1 MDEDMVPLATHLS
14 EYSLGVFSEAASSIS
29 LRTLYDGS
37 SSSSSNN
44 NKQQDDETYH
54 SSTDSSHDVE
64 DGLRG
69 AYFIGGEAYQQQQ
82 QQEEVLSY
90 HDENTPLTKRTSSS
104 FELEDPI
111 GFVIISFIV
120 LLGDSCRG
128 VLFPILWPLV
138 EKLGGDLVVQG
149 YTVAA
154 FSCGRAFA
162 APYFGTKNVN
172 SGCYRPVLK
181 TALSTMIIGAIMLM
195 QVQSFE
201 TYGLYCLIASQFVLG
216 IGSGKLVTLFCIKEY
231 GCSKLYLCEGTLGV
245 TRGYVAH
252 VTTKSQRTRYIAFL
266 TALQYAGFTVMPF
279 VGSFFTSHFSGT
291 ANG

>member
-1 MDEDMVPLATHLS
+1 MVPLATHLS
-14 EYSLGVFSEAASSIS
+14 EYSFSVFSEAASSIS

-37 SSSSSNN
+37 
-44 NKQQDDETYH
+44 KQQDDETYH
-54 SSTDSSHDVE
+54 SSTDSSSQDVE

-69 AYFIGGEAYQQQQ
+69 TYFIGGEAYQQSQPS
-82 QQEEVLSY
+82 EEKVVSCN
-90 HDENTPLTKRTSSS
+90 DENTFVTKRTS
-104 FELEDPI
+104 FGLDDPI
-111 GFVIISFIV
+111 GFAIISFIV

-181 TALSTMIIGAIMLM
+181 TALFTMIVGAIMLM

-216 IGSGKLVTLFCIKEY
+216 IGSGKIVTLVCIHNV
-231 GCSKLYLCEGTLGV
+231 L
-245 TRGYVAH
+245 
-252 VTTKSQRTRYIAFL
+252 
-266 TALQYAGFTVMPF
+266 
-279 VGSFFTSHFSGT
+279 
-291 ANG
+291 

>member
-1 MDEDMVPLATHLS
+1 MVPLATHLS
-14 EYSLGVFSEAASSIS
+14 EYSFSVFSEAASSIS

-37 SSSSSNN
+37 NR
-44 NKQQDDETYH
+44 QQDDETYH
-54 SSTDSSHDVE
+54 SSTDSSSQDVE

-69 AYFIGGEAYQQQQ
+69 TYFIGGEAYQQSQPSD
-82 QQEEVLSY
+82 EKVVSCN
-90 HDENTPLTKRTSSS
+90 DENTFVTKRTSS
-104 FELEDPI
+104 LEDPI
-111 GFVIISFIV
+111 GFAIISFIV

-181 TALSTMIIGAIMLM
+181 TALFTMIVGAIMLM

-216 IGSGKLVTLFCIKEY
+216 IGSGKIVTLVCIHNV
-231 GCSKLYLCEGTLGV
+231 L
-245 TRGYVAH
+245 
-252 VTTKSQRTRYIAFL
+252 
-266 TALQYAGFTVMPF
+266 
-279 VGSFFTSHFSGT
+279 
-291 ANG
+291 

>member
-1 MDEDMVPLATHLS
+1 MVPLATHLS
-14 EYSLGVFSEAASSIS
+14 EYSFSVFSEAASSIS

-37 SSSSSNN
+37 SGSNR
-44 NKQQDDETYH
+44 QQDDETYH
-54 SSTDSSHDVE
+54 SSTDSSSQDVE

-69 AYFIGGEAYQQQQ
+69 TYFIGGEAYQPS
-82 QQEEVLSY
+82 EEKVVSCN
-90 HDENTPLTKRTSSS
+90 DENSFVTKGTSSS
-104 FELEDPI
+104 SFGGLEDPI
-111 GFVIISFIV
+111 GFAIISFIV

-181 TALSTMIIGAIMLM
+181 TALFTMIVGAIMLM

-216 IGSGKLVTLFCIKEY
+216 IGSGKIVTLFC
-231 GCSKLYLCEGTLGV
+231 SHNVLYC
-245 TRGYVAH
+245 RH
-252 VTTKSQRTRYIAFL
+252 VL
-266 TALQYAGFTVMPF
+266 
-279 VGSFFTSHFSGT
+279 
-291 ANG
+291 N